1 MPEQYFDPV
10 GLTEPNTTPYTL
22 TVYNPPRTSSRWLP
36 SFLRSRSITSE
47 KSSSAYM
54 TLLDETDPNPD
65 CSKPEHL
72 RDLPTKTITIKA
84 FLFAPELR
92 CMHLQQG
99 ATVCNQG
106 CYFRERGGDES
117 TRWRCERADCE
128 GHMYCG
134 LVLKDDNGK
143 ACFGEK
149 APIYEK
155 NTAAAAPI
163 PANADTMVTMGAAAP
178 DKAMPGRE
186 ADELPSRCGS
196 CAAR

>member
-117 TRWRCERADCE
+117 TRWRS
-128 GHMYCG
+128 
-134 LVLKDDNGK
+134 
-143 ACFGEK
+143 
-149 APIYEK
+149 PIYEK

-186 ADELPSRCGS
+186 ADELP
-196 CAAR
+196 